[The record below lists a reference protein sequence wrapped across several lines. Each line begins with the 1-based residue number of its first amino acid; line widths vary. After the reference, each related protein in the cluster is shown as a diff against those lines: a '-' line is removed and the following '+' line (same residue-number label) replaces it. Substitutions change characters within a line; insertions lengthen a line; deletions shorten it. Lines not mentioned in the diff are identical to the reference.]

1 MKDKRT
7 IIITTNYME
16 EADYLCDR
24 VAILDHGRLIALGSP
39 DELKRS
45 HLGEVVELALKDAPQ
60 SFLDNLAQVFA
71 GITENF
77 ITEELTERG
86 AGWVKV
92 SLRVPDASSKVAKI
106 IEAARNHGVETSEV
120 NVRAPS
126 LNDVF
131 IELTGKR
138 LRE

>member
-1 MKDKRT
+1 
-7 IIITTNYME
+7 ME

-45 HLGEVVELALKDAPQ
+45 HLGEVVELVLKDAPQ

-106 IEAARNHGVETSEV
+106 IETTRDHGVETSEV